1 MFTTVLKACLL
12 FQLCILAFKVDLCLG
27 VSGLLQKL
35 FIYDHEN
42 LFEVEVLNTETGFR
56 GQHPKLT

>member
-1 MFTTVLKACLL
+1 
-12 FQLCILAFKVDLCLG
+12 
-27 VSGLLQKL
+27 L

-56 GQHPKLT
+56 GQHPKLTWILFSACKFFVVVKCKIPKPAKFNSTKIVL

>member
-1 MFTTVLKACLL
+1 MS
-12 FQLCILAFKVDLCLG
+12 AFSTLYPGIQSRSLPRRLRSASEIV
-27 VSGLLQKL
+27 
-35 FIYDHEN
+35 YEN